1 MELLIENLN
10 MVSLIL
16 SAISTVLMLAV
27 AVASKEVTKRSAEI
41 QKEMFD
47 LQQKY
52 NITSMCPKCDIVC
65 SEASGI
71 IKISLYNY
79 GQGTMTINH
88 LDITNK
94 ETESVLYNAYEIIP
108 ENIGISYYSLETK
121 GRNIRVGGHI
131 KLIEI
136 DTNKLDAKEYE
147 RVRRALAKY
156 TITVYY
162 KGVYEQDIEM
172 EATKDL
178 AKLFGNVYR
187 TLVEKQEKNLSLKS
201 E

>member
-1 MELLIENLN
+1 MELIIKNLN
-10 MVSLIL
+10 TVSLIL
-16 SAISTVLMLAV
+16 SAISAVLMLAV
-27 AVASKEVTKRSAEI
+27 ASESKKVTKRSAET

-52 NITSMCPKCDIVC
+52 NIVSMRPKCDIVC
-65 SEASGI
+65 SEAGGI

-79 GQGTMTINH
+79 GQGTMTINR

-94 ETESVLYNAYEIIP
+94 ETGSVLHNAYEIIP
-108 ENIGISYYSLETK
+108 ENIGISYYSLETE
-121 GRNIRVGGHI
+121 GRYIRVGGHI

-136 DTNKLDAKEYE
+136 DTNKLDMKEYE

-156 TITVYY
+156 TIAVYY
-162 KGVYEQDIEM
+162 TGVYEQDKEM
-172 EATKDL
+172 DETKDL

-187 TLVEKQEKNLSLKS
+187 NSGGKQEKKLS
-201 E
+201 

>member
-1 MELLIENLN
+1 MIELVN
-10 MVSLIL
+10 
-16 SAISTVLMLAV
+16 AISLFLSGASAVLMLVIANE
-27 AVASKEVTKRSAEI
+27 SKNMTQRSAEL
-41 QKEMFD
+41 QKQIYA
-47 LQQKY
+47 LQQKC
-52 NITSMCPKCDIVC
+52 NMALLCPKCDIVC
-65 SEASGI
+65 SEAGGI

-94 ETESVLYNAYEIIP
+94 DTESLLHNAYEIVP

-136 DTNKLDAKEYE
+136 DSNKLNAKEYE
-147 RVRRALAKY
+147 IVRRTLARY
-156 TITVYY
+156 TITVHYTS
-162 KGVYEQDIEM
+162 VYEQDTEM

-187 TLVEKQEKNLSLKS
+187 ESGRKVRKKFILNKRRR
-201 E
+201 